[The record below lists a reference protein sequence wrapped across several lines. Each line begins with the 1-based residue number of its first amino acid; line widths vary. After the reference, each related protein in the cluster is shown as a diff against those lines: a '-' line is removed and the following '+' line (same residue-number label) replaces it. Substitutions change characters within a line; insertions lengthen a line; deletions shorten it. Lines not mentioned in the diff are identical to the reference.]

1 MKGITTFKHK
11 RNLVVARKLTSI
23 IMAPII
29 VVAWLIGASAFMD
42 AMGAWRFDL
51 KVIAFLLYV
60 MHTIGVGVAVKLF
73 VELVDWVRGVAYRKS
88 KIRR

>member
-1 MKGITTFKHK
+1 MNVTNSMDAESVLLRTIESRFP
-11 RNLVVARKLTSI
+11 A
-23 IMAPII
+23 AC
-29 VVAWLIGASAFMD
+29 LIGASAFMD